1 MITARADL
9 LAATTC
15 PSSTHCLTTELES
28 DAPANKWLKASSA
41 SAPSLNHR
49 QSARARLLLERERPG
64 QFGCRSIES
73 PWPVTFARADSSLTA
88 VLDGR
93 NTHAFAKCGGEVA
106 LAGKAYCCADLG
118 DGQGGGQ

>member
-49 QSARARLLLERERPG
+49 QSAVRDYFWSENVLANSAAGRLRVHGPSPSPG
-64 QFGCRSIES
+64 QIR
-73 PWPVTFARADSSLTA
+73 
-88 VLDGR
+88 
-93 NTHAFAKCGGEVA
+93 H
-106 LAGKAYCCADLG
+106 
-118 DGQGGGQ
+118 